1 MNPSQDR
8 KIPAPAV
15 NAENKVYF
23 DATAEG
29 KLLIKKC
36 ASCGEFHHYPRALC
50 PYCFSDRTEWRD
62 AKGTG
67 TVYTYS
73 VLRRGVPVPYC
84 IAYVT
89 LDEGVS
95 MLTNIVDCDLD
106 ALGIGM
112 KVRVVFAGAAL
123 VLPFI
128 VGYTVI
134 SYRIFRGKARAD
146 TYGH

>member
-1 MNPSQDR
+1 MMER
-8 KIPAPAV
+8 KIPPPAV
-15 NAENKVYF
+15 NPENKPYF
-23 DATAEG
+23 DAATQG

-36 ASCGEFHHYPRALC
+36 TACSEVHHYPRAIC
-50 PYCFSDRTEWRD
+50 PFCFSEKTEWRD

-95 MLTNIVDCDLD
+95 MLTNIVDCDLN
-106 ALGIGM
+106 GVRIGM
-112 KVRVVFAGAAL
+112 KVKVTFKPSEGGPL
-123 VLPFI
+123 VPMFTP
-128 VGYTVI
+128 V
-134 SYRIFRGKARAD
+134 
-146 TYGH
+146 